1 MQPNIVTS
9 LVLLSSIQLGIQY
22 GGLQLRIY
30 IDSVSVDRSFRSVST
45 LAADATFL
53 VSSLRRR
60 KLPTDEFLFCRVV
73 SGGDRASSV

>member
-30 IDSVSVDRSFRSVST
+30 IDSVSVDRFE
-45 LAADATFL
+45 AF
-53 VSSLRRR
+53 
-60 KLPTDEFLFCRVV
+60 PP
-73 SGGDRASSV
+73 